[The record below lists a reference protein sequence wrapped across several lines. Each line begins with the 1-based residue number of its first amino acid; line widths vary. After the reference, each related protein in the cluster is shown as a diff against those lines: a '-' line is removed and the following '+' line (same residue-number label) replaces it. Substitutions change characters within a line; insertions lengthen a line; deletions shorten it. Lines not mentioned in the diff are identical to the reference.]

1 MAIHRTQSGKVDKR
15 TKEYKEMCANLAK
28 ARKAAAKKSAPKATK
43 KSTGKVKRTADGTV
57 DLRTKEGKEIAARME
72 KARKAKRGGLM
83 KRILRLF

>member
-1 MAIHRTQSGKVDKR
+1 
-15 TKEYKEMCANLAK
+15 MCANLAK
-28 ARKAAAKKSAPKATK
+28 ARKAATKKSAPKATK